1 MTVGKCRR
9 GFTLLELLISMA
21 ILAILASVA
30 APSFI
35 KQIQQDR
42 VTTHANELQAIFR
55 LARSEAVRR
64 EQQVALVVESGDWV
78 IKTTENGQLT
88 EVGRFTI
95 KHSSIEVSLAEQIV
109 RESGEVLA
117 TNNILITDNLTNTQD
132 YRLCVLVSGQSWLD
146 EAEQNCS

>member
-1 MTVGKCRR
+1 MIAGNRNL
-9 GFTLLELLISMA
+9 GFTLLELLIAMA

-42 VTTHANELQAIFR
+42 LTTHANQLQAVYR

-64 EQQVALVVESGDWV
+64 EQQVSLVVEDSDWV
-78 IKTTENGQLT
+78 VKTNENGQLT
-88 EVGRFTI
+88 EVGRFSI
-95 KHSSIEVSLAEQIV
+95 KHSSIEVALADQVV

-117 TNNILITDNLTNTQD
+117 TNNILITDNITDTQD
-132 YRLCVLVSGQSWLD
+132 YRLCVLVSGQSWLA
-146 EAEQNCS
+146 EAEKNCS

>member
-64 EQQVALVVESGDWV
+64 EQQVALVIESGDWV

-95 KHSSIEVSLAEQIV
+95 KHSSIEVALADQIV

-132 YRLCVLVSGQSWLD
+132 YRLCVLVSGQSWLG